1 MFISCQLALGPNNLT
16 VRAISHYGMILYGL
30 ENSTI
35 SLIAVPA
42 FSVGLMI
49 LRKGFTAVN
58 VRFRP
63 GFIAE
68 NNIRLLIVYLN
79 SDVRFFVI
87 YASAVDNEAC

>member
-1 MFISCQLALGPNNLT
+1 MCYLEPSRFFNELT
-16 VRAISHYGMILYGL
+16 SHYGMILYGL

-49 LRKGFTAVN
+49 LGQGFTSVN

-68 NNIRLLIVYLN
+68 DNIRLLIVYLN
-79 SDVRFFVI
+79 SDVRYFVL
-87 YASAVDNEAC
+87 YASAVDNEVC